1 MKKLIILVYIFL
13 GVALLADAQIY
24 IDKDGNVHNQSGS
37 GTTTRTTTNQSA
49 NKKTNASAGSSTGFD
64 KSKLVF
70 GGNFGLQFGDYTIVN
85 VSPQIGYN
93 FSKYCTLGAGIG
105 YTYYNDKYRAGNG
118 QKYDDKSSYL
128 SMNIYGRFYPIQY
141 IVLGIQP
148 EISRMWRS
156 TDTPAGEYKNNKFVP
171 TVLVGGGIRLGGMI
185 AMIQYDVVQ
194 DAYSPYGDNIF
205 YSVGY
210 TFSF

>member
-13 GVALLADAQIY
+13 GYALLADAQIY
-24 IDKDGNVHNQSGS
+24 IDKDGNVHNQSTPTS
-37 GTTTRTTTNQSA
+37 TKTTTTSQSVK
-49 NKKTNASAGSSTGFD
+49 KKTNTSSFD

-70 GGNFGLQFGDYTIVN
+70 GGNFGLQFGDYTVIN
-85 VSPQIGYN
+85 VSPQVGYN

-105 YTYYNDKYRAGNG
+105 YTYYKDYYYSGAY
-118 QKYDDKSSYL
+118 KYDYKSSYL
-128 SMNIYGRFYPIQY
+128 SINIFGRFYPIQY
-141 IVLGIQP
+141 IVLSAQP
-148 EISRMWRS
+148 EVSRMWRS
-156 TDTPAGEYKNNKFVP
+156 YDTAGGGSYSENKFVP
-171 TVLVGGGIRLGGMI
+171 SLLVGGGLRLGGMI

-194 DAYSPYGDNIF
+194 DDRSPYGDNIF